1 MRRALYIIILALLP
15 TISHAQSIADLT
27 RKAEIEKNPLHI
39 YSSIGSYNNGLYIVR
54 KDNDE
59 DGTYAY
65 GVVNESGT
73 VYIPV
78 EYDRIEFTNEYGAYE
93 DNVYKCEKKGKWGLV
108 SSTNGTLL
116 PCEYSSLSNKENG
129 IWRTFKSGKYG
140 YVQLNR
146 LSSITTLIPCIY
158 ESLGDY
164 SSDSYIHA
172 TLKGKKG
179 MIDSKNN
186 TIIPFEY
193 SFVSDLCHTSNGNSI
208 VWVEKDGKHGIYSY
222 NGIEVQPCDIEKA
235 YIQND
240 DNYKE
245 ELSYTDCPLTAYI
258 YIVRNGMTGV
268 ISGSTFESL
277 VPCMYEYL
285 TPIKAN
291 KAFYKV
297 NGKWG
302 IIDTSNK
309 AIQLAIY
316 DNIEI
321 DGSNLS
327 EQNMPSKAFQSDMYV
342 RCNLKVGMLKANGE
356 DFIPVKYDSLGMY
369 SDNMLVAKV
378 GDKYGFLNEEGKESV
393 PFVYSQAHNYSEGL
407 AAVVN
412 ENGKYLFIDKSGN
425 VTIKPKEYDRVD
437 NFQNGTCK
445 VYRKDKVWEID
456 REGKKVKDST
466 KKLEED
472 NVHDGSDHD
481 DIYVENTNYGNNN
494 DTTNTLTPNITSTL
508 NFNDKIFQHQHTRA
522 DNVMPH
528 DKNKDKTELK
538 YDEISDLKKQKPN
551 ERITE
556 IDRSRYNDKDDDI
569 QLSQQFS
576 QNICKYDEVLDNF
589 SDGLLPVTKN
599 KKLGYINAKG
609 EEVIPCTLKYYIE
622 PGMDDGFVIFGRF
635 KEGLAKVCSF
645 DGESGAEESFGA
657 KNIKFGY
664 MDKMGKI
671 IIPPIYQT
679 AGDFSEGKAY
689 VSSETFNGFIDTTGK
704 KLFEIK
710 GMIDRNLEFVDGML
724 MTTDT
729 DNNQYLF
736 YNSEGKVVLKISMDK
751 YWTLSNF
758 HEGLAYFEHYDNI
771 NDCIDRKGFIDKNGI
786 EVLNLTEYKIINS
799 FSEGLAAVSKDGN
812 KFGFINTKGEI
823 VIPCQY
829 EGYST
834 EGDMLEFNDFHD
846 GVCLV
851 QTQNIYINKKNE
863 IVLRVKK
870 GVNCSDMSKGL
881 ALINEY
887 NSGTNISTYGIVCL
901 NGYNTLDHQDN
912 DLALQRIE
920 SLKVQQKI
928 EAEKSRKEQEERDL
942 EEKRR
947 IEERRRIEE
956 IQKQNSL
963 QLGAIPNKF
972 TSYADVFKLIY
983 PSKKFYFNRA
993 SSIYGIDVW
1002 FKGYLEIRANKD
1014 NGTLS
1019 IFANG
1024 IKISELYNRGKNY
1037 ESVDVKDKMVRLFVR
1052 DSYDD
1057 YPLIIHLSDSK
1068 ENKPYI
1074 YFEPRRGT
1082 DFRGDFD
1089 IRYRNRVLWQWVE
1102 PDVGSN
1108 SAHIIFHPTS
1118 EVEPTPIRYVM
1129 K

>member
-1 MRRALYIIILALLP
+1 MRRAFYIIILALLP
-15 TISHAQSIADLT
+15 IVSHAQSIADLT

-39 YSSIGSYNNGLYIVR
+39 YSNIGDYNNGLYVVR

-59 DGTYAY
+59 EGTYAY
-65 GVVNESGT
+65 GVVNEGGT

-93 DNVYKCEKKGKWGLV
+93 DNVYKCEKNGKWGLV

-116 PCEYSSLSNKENG
+116 PCEYSSLSNKGNG
-129 IWRTFKSGKYG
+129 IWRTCKSGKYG
-140 YVQLNR
+140 YIQLNR

-179 MIDSKNN
+179 MIDSKNKI
-186 TIIPFEY
+186 IIPFEY
-193 SFVSDLCHTSNGNSI
+193 SNVGNPCHTSNGYSI
-208 VWVEKDGKHGIYSY
+208 IWVEKDGKLGIY
-222 NGIEVQPCDIEKA
+222 NDDGKELQPCDIDKA
-235 YIQND
+235 YILTEYNSI
-240 DNYKE
+240 
-245 ELSYTDCPLTAYI
+245 ELSYTDCPSTDYI
-258 YIVRNGMTGV
+258 YIVHNGLTGL
-268 ISGSTFESL
+268 ISGSTFETII
-277 VPCMYEYL
+277 PCMYEYL
-285 TPIKAN
+285 SPIKKS
-291 KAFYKV
+291 KAFYKA

-302 IIDTSNK
+302 IIDTNNK
-309 AIQLAIY
+309 TIQLAIY
-316 DNIEI
+316 DNVEI
-321 DGSNLS
+321 DGSTLS
-327 EQNMPSKAFQSDMYV
+327 EQKMPSMAFQSNMYV
-342 RCNLKVGMLKANGE
+342 RNNGKVGMLKANGE

-393 PFVYSQAHNYSEGL
+393 PFAYSQAHDYSEGL
-407 AAVVN
+407 AAVVD
-412 ENGKYLFIDKSGN
+412 EHGKFLFIDKLGN
-425 VTIKPKEYDRVD
+425 VAIKPKKYDRVD
-437 NFQNGTCK
+437 DFQNGTCI

-456 REGKKVKDST
+456 REGKKVKNS
-466 KKLEED
+466 KKKVEVG
-472 NVHDGSDHD
+472 NVDENKSND
-481 DIYVENTNYGNNN
+481 DMYVENCENVS
-494 DTTNTLTPNITSTL
+494 DTNT
-508 NFNDKIFQHQHTRA
+508 
-522 DNVMPH
+522 V
-528 DKNKDKTELK
+528 
-538 YDEISDLKKQKPN
+538 Y
-551 ERITE
+551 
-556 IDRSRYNDKDDDI
+556 DKDLASTPTVISTSQPNNI
-569 QLSQQFS
+569 QLSQNFS
-576 QNICKYDEVLDNF
+576 SNISKYDAVLGNF

-599 KKLGYINAKG
+599 KKLGYINAEG
-609 EEVIPCTLKYYIE
+609 EEVIPCTKKYYIE
-622 PGMDDGFVIFGRF
+622 PGMDDGIVKYGSFHD
-635 KEGLAKVCSF
+635 GLAQVYSF
-645 DGESGAEESFGA
+645 EGESGAIESQGA
-657 KNIKFGY
+657 KNIKIGY
-664 MDKMGKI
+664 MNKLGETV
-671 IIPPIYQT
+671 IPAIYDY
-679 AGDFSEGKAY
+679 ADDFSEGKAY
-689 VSSETFNGFIDTTGK
+689 VRSNDFQGFIDTTGK
-704 KLFEIK
+704 RLFQCK
-710 GMIDRNLEFVDGML
+710 QSPNDMYFSDGL
-724 MTTDT
+724 VLIFDY
-729 DNNQYLF
+729 DDGKYIF
-736 YNSEGKVVLKISMDK
+736 YNSEGKIALEIPTDK
-751 YWTLSNF
+751 YSELHGFND
-758 HEGLAYFEHYDNI
+758 GLAYYEKI
-771 NDCIDRKGFIDKNGI
+771 NNETGGIGEKGFIDKSGK
-786 EVLNLTEYKIINS
+786 EVLVLSEFYIVND
-799 FSEGLAAVSKDGN
+799 FSEGLASVSKDGEMY
-812 KFGFINTKGEI
+812 GFINTKGDL
-823 VIPCQY
+823 VIPCKY
-829 EGYST
+829 KGYID
-834 EGDMLEFNDFHD
+834 EGDIRYFHDFHD
-846 GVCLV
+846 GVCL
-851 QTQNIYINKKNE
+851 IAAEDSLYFINKKNE
-863 IVLRVKK
+863 VVLNINK
-870 GVNCSDMSKGL
+870 NLSCSDMDSGV
-881 ALINEY
+881 ALVTEY
-887 NSGTNISTYGIVCL
+887 DNATNISTYGIVCI

-1024 IKISELYNRGKNY
+1024 IKISELYNRGNNY

-1074 YFEPRRGT
+1074 YFEPMRGT

>member
-15 TISHAQSIADLT
+15 MVSYAQSIADLT

-39 YSSIGSYNNGLYIVR
+39 YSNIGNYNNGLYIVR
-54 KDNDE
+54 KDNNE
-59 DGTYAY
+59 EGTYAY
-65 GVVNESGT
+65 GVVNEDGT

-93 DNVYKCEKKGKWGLV
+93 DNVYKCEKNGKWGLV

-116 PCEYSSLSNKENG
+116 PCEYSSLSNKGNG
-129 IWRTFKSGKYG
+129 IWQTFKSGKYG
-140 YVQLNR
+140 YIQLNR

-179 MIDSKNN
+179 MIDSKNKI
-186 TIIPFEY
+186 IIPFEY
-193 SFVSDLCHTSNGNSI
+193 SNVGNPCHTSNGYSI
-208 VWVEKDGKHGIYSY
+208 IWVEKDGKLGIY
-222 NGIEVQPCDIEKA
+222 NDDGKELQPCDIDKA
-235 YIQND
+235 YTLTEYNSI
-240 DNYKE
+240 
-245 ELSYTDCPLTAYI
+245 ELSYTDCPSTDYI
-258 YIVRNGMTGV
+258 YIVRNGLTGL
-268 ISGSTFESL
+268 ISGSTFETII
-277 VPCMYEYL
+277 PCMYEYL
-285 TPIKAN
+285 SPIKTS
-291 KAFYKV
+291 KAFYKA

-309 AIQLAIY
+309 TIQLAIY
-316 DNIEI
+316 DNVEI
-321 DGSNLS
+321 DGSTLS
-327 EQNMPSKAFQSDMYV
+327 EQKMPSMAFQSNMYV
-342 RCNLKVGMLKANGE
+342 RNNGKVGMLKANGE
-356 DFIPVKYDSLGMY
+356 DFISVKYDSLGMY

-412 ENGKYLFIDKSGN
+412 ENGKYLFIDKLGN
-425 VTIKPKEYDRVD
+425 VAIKPKEYDRVND
-437 NFQNGTCK
+437 FQNGTCK
-445 VYRKDKVWEID
+445 VYRKDKVWEIN

-538 YDEISDLKKQKPN
+538 YGEISDLKKQKPN

-622 PGMDDGFVIFGRF
+622 PGMDDGSVIFGRF

-689 VSSETFNGFIDTTGK
+689 VSSETFNGFIDITGK

-736 YNSEGKVVLKISMDK
+736 YNSEGKVVLRISMDK
-751 YWTLSNF
+751 YWRLSNF

-812 KFGFINTKGEI
+812 KFGFINTQGEI

-863 IVLRVKK
+863 IVLRVKE
-870 GVNCSDMSKGL
+870 GVNCSDMSQGL

-887 NSGTNISTYGIVCL
+887 NSGTNISTYGIVTL
-901 NGYNTLDHQDN
+901 NGYSTLDHQDKY
-912 DLALQRIE
+912 LAQNRIE
-920 SLKVQQKI
+920 SLKAQQK
-928 EAEKSRKEQEERDL
+928 EKAEKYRREHEKIELENKIHREERQR
-942 EEKRR
+942 KSQYG
-947 IEERRRIEE
+947 I
-956 IQKQNSL
+956 
-963 QLGAIPNKF
+963 IPDKF
-972 TSYADVFKLIY
+972 TSYDDAFKLIY
-983 PSKKFYFNRA
+983 PSKKFYFNKQ
-993 SSIYGIDVW
+993 SSNYGINVW
-1002 FKGYLEIRANKD
+1002 FRGYMEIRSD
-1014 NGTLS
+1014 NGILS
-1019 IFANG
+1019 LYAGGFE
-1024 IKISELYNRGKNY
+1024 ISKLYNRGDKFKT
-1037 ESVDVKDKMVRLFVR
+1037 EDVKDKMIRFFVM
-1052 DSYDD
+1052 DSYRE
-1057 YPLIIHLSDSK
+1057 YPLVIHLPDKK
-1068 ENKPYI
+1068 ESKPYI
-1074 YFEPRRGT
+1074 YFEPT
-1082 DFRGDFD
+1082 KMVDFREIFD
-1089 IRYRNRVLWQWVE
+1089 SKYRNNIAWEWFE
-1102 PDVGSN
+1102 PDVGSK
-1108 SAHIIFHPTS
+1108 SASILFHT
-1118 EVEPTPIRYVM
+1118 EHVEPIPIRYVM
-1129 K
+1129 R

>member
-15 TISHAQSIADLT
+15 MVSYAQSIADLM

-39 YSSIGSYNNGLYIVR
+39 YSNIGDYNNGLYVVR

-59 DGTYAY
+59 EGTYAY
-65 GVVNESGT
+65 GVVNEGGT

-93 DNVYKCEKKGKWGLV
+93 DNVYKCEKNGKWGLV

-116 PCEYSSLSNKENG
+116 PCEFSSLSNKGNG

-140 YVQLNR
+140 YIQLNR

-158 ESLGDY
+158 ESLGAY

-179 MIDSKNN
+179 MIDSKNKI
-186 TIIPFEY
+186 IIPFEY
-193 SFVSDLCHTSNGNSI
+193 SNVGNPCHTSNGYSI
-208 VWVEKDGKHGIYSY
+208 IWVEKDGKLGIY
-222 NGIEVQPCDIEKA
+222 NDDGKELQPCDIDKA
-235 YIQND
+235 YILTEYNSI
-240 DNYKE
+240 
-245 ELSYTDCPLTAYI
+245 ELSYTDCPSTDYI
-258 YIVRNGMTGV
+258 YIVRNGLTGL
-268 ISGSTFESL
+268 ISGSTFETII
-277 VPCMYEYL
+277 PCMYEYL
-285 TPIKAN
+285 SPIKTS
-291 KAFYKV
+291 KAFYKA

-302 IIDTSNK
+302 IIDTNNK
-309 AIQLAIY
+309 TIQLAIY
-316 DNIEI
+316 DNVEI
-321 DGSNLS
+321 DGSTLS
-327 EQNMPSKAFQSDMYV
+327 EQKMPSMAFQSNMYV
-342 RCNLKVGMLKANGE
+342 RNNGKVGMLKANGE

-378 GDKYGFLNEEGKESV
+378 GDKYGFFNEEGKETV
-393 PFVYSQAHNYSEGL
+393 PFVYSQAHDYSEGL
-407 AAVVN
+407 AAVVD
-412 ENGKYLFIDKSGN
+412 EHGKFLFIDKLGN
-425 VTIKPKEYDRVD
+425 VAIKPKKYDRVD
-437 NFQNGTCK
+437 DFQNGTCI

-456 REGKKVKDST
+456 REGKKVKNS
-466 KKLEED
+466 KKKVEVG
-472 NVHDGSDHD
+472 NVDENKSND
-481 DIYVENTNYGNNN
+481 DMYVENCENVS
-494 DTTNTLTPNITSTL
+494 DTNT
-508 NFNDKIFQHQHTRA
+508 
-522 DNVMPH
+522 V
-528 DKNKDKTELK
+528 
-538 YDEISDLKKQKPN
+538 Y
-551 ERITE
+551 
-556 IDRSRYNDKDDDI
+556 DKDLASTPTVISTSQPNNI
-569 QLSQQFS
+569 QLSQNFS
-576 QNICKYDEVLDNF
+576 SNISKYDAVLGNF

-599 KKLGYINAKG
+599 KKLGYINAEG
-609 EEVIPCTLKYYIE
+609 EEVIPCTKKYYIE
-622 PGMDDGFVIFGRF
+622 PGMDDGIVKYGSFHD
-635 KEGLAKVCSF
+635 GLAQVYSF
-645 DGESGAEESFGA
+645 EGESGAIESQGA
-657 KNIKFGY
+657 KNIKIGY
-664 MDKMGKI
+664 MNKLGETV
-671 IIPPIYQT
+671 IPAIYDY
-679 AGDFSEGKAY
+679 ADDFSEGKAY
-689 VSSETFNGFIDTTGK
+689 VKSNDFQGFIDTTGK
-704 KLFEIK
+704 RLFQCK
-710 GMIDRNLEFVDGML
+710 QSPNDMYFSDGL
-724 MTTDT
+724 VLIFDY
-729 DNNQYLF
+729 DDGKYIF
-736 YNSEGKVVLKISMDK
+736 YNSEGKIALEIPTDK
-751 YWTLSNF
+751 YSELHGFND
-758 HEGLAYFEHYDNI
+758 GLAYYEKI
-771 NDCIDRKGFIDKNGI
+771 NNETGGIGEKGFIDKSGK
-786 EVLNLTEYKIINS
+786 EVLVLSEFYIVND
-799 FSEGLAAVSKDGN
+799 FSEGLASVSKDGEMY
-812 KFGFINTKGEI
+812 GFINTKGDL
-823 VIPCQY
+823 VIPCKY
-829 EGYST
+829 KGYID
-834 EGDMLEFNDFHD
+834 EGDIRYFHDFHD
-846 GVCLV
+846 GVCL
-851 QTQNIYINKKNE
+851 IAAEDSLYFINKKNE
-863 IVLRVKK
+863 VVLNINK
-870 GVNCSDMSKGL
+870 NLSCSDMDSGV
-881 ALINEY
+881 ALVTEY
-887 NSGTNISTYGIVCL
+887 DNATNISTYGIVCI

-1002 FKGYLEIRANKD
+1002 FKVYLEIRANKD

-1074 YFEPRRGT
+1074 YFEPMRGT

>member
-15 TISHAQSIADLT
+15 MVSYAQSIADLT

-39 YSSIGSYNNGLYIVR
+39 YSNIGNYNNGLYIVR
-54 KDNDE
+54 KDNNE
-59 DGTYAY
+59 EGTYAY
-65 GVVNESGT
+65 GVVNEDGT

-78 EYDRIEFTNEYGAYE
+78 EYDQIEFTNEYGAYE
-93 DNVYKCEKKGKWGLV
+93 DNVYKCEKNGKWGLV

-116 PCEYSSLSNKENG
+116 PCEYSSLSNKGNG
-129 IWRTFKSGKYG
+129 IWQTFKSGKYG
-140 YVQLNR
+140 YIQLNR

-179 MIDSKNN
+179 MIDSKNKI
-186 TIIPFEY
+186 IIPFEY
-193 SFVSDLCHTSNGNSI
+193 SNVGNPCHTSNGYSI
-208 VWVEKDGKHGIYSY
+208 IWVEKDGKLGIY
-222 NGIEVQPCDIEKA
+222 NDDGKELQPCDIDKA
-235 YIQND
+235 YTLTEYNSI
-240 DNYKE
+240 
-245 ELSYTDCPLTAYI
+245 ELSYTDCPSTDYI
-258 YIVRNGMTGV
+258 YIVRNGLTGL
-268 ISGSTFESL
+268 ISGSTFETII
-277 VPCMYEYL
+277 PCMYEYL
-285 TPIKAN
+285 SPIKTS
-291 KAFYKV
+291 KAFYKA

-309 AIQLAIY
+309 TIQLAIY
-316 DNIEI
+316 DNVEI
-321 DGSNLS
+321 DGSTLS
-327 EQNMPSKAFQSDMYV
+327 EQKMPSMAFQSNMYV
-342 RCNLKVGMLKANGE
+342 RNNGKVGMLKANGE
-356 DFIPVKYDSLGMY
+356 DFISVKYDSLGLY

-412 ENGKYLFIDKSGN
+412 ENGKYLFIDKLGN
-425 VTIKPKEYDRVD
+425 VAIKPKEYDRVD
-437 NFQNGTCK
+437 DFQNGTCK
-445 VYRKDKVWEID
+445 VYRKDKVWEIN

-538 YDEISDLKKQKPN
+538 YGEISDLKKQKPN

-569 QLSQQFS
+569 QLSQQIS

-622 PGMDDGFVIFGRF
+622 PGMDDGSVIFGRF

-689 VSSETFNGFIDTTGK
+689 VSSETFNGFIDITGK

-751 YWTLSNF
+751 YWRLSNF

-812 KFGFINTKGEI
+812 KFGFINTQGEI

-863 IVLRVKK
+863 IVLRVKE
-870 GVNCSDMSKGL
+870 GVNCSDMSQGL

-887 NSGTNISTYGIVCL
+887 NSGTNISTYGIVTL
-901 NGYNTLDHQDN
+901 NGYSTLDHQDKY
-912 DLALQRIE
+912 LAQNRIE
-920 SLKVQQKI
+920 SLKAQQK
-928 EAEKSRKEQEERDL
+928 EKAEKYRREHEKIELENKIHREERQR
-942 EEKRR
+942 KSQYG
-947 IEERRRIEE
+947 I
-956 IQKQNSL
+956 
-963 QLGAIPNKF
+963 IPDKF
-972 TSYADVFKLIY
+972 TSYDDAFKLIY
-983 PSKKFYFNRA
+983 PSKKFYFNKQ
-993 SSIYGIDVW
+993 SSNYGINVW
-1002 FKGYLEIRANKD
+1002 FRGYMEIRSD
-1014 NGTLS
+1014 NGILS
-1019 IFANG
+1019 LYAGGFE
-1024 IKISELYNRGKNY
+1024 ISKLYNRGDKFKT
-1037 ESVDVKDKMVRLFVR
+1037 EDVKDKMIRFFVM
-1052 DSYDD
+1052 DSYRE
-1057 YPLIIHLSDSK
+1057 YPLVIHLPDKK
-1068 ENKPYI
+1068 ESKPYI
-1074 YFEPRRGT
+1074 YFEPT
-1082 DFRGDFD
+1082 KMVDFREIFD
-1089 IRYRNRVLWQWVE
+1089 SKYRNNIAWEWFE
-1102 PDVGSN
+1102 PDVGSK
-1108 SAHIIFHPTS
+1108 SASILFHT
-1118 EVEPTPIRYVM
+1118 EHVEPIPIRYVM
-1129 K
+1129 R